1 VAASGL
7 GGTAIGA
14 LDKLLSTGQVSF
26 LGVSEEAV
34 PAAQA
39 VASNLYLVSSA
50 GWQHLKQRLQ
60 SVLVDHHDQHPLRL
74 GMPREELKSRLQ
86 PRRAWPGRLF
96 NELVGRAVA
105 EGVVAEEEGFIRVAA
120 HVVRFSPQQQKQVDV
135 LLGRFRAQPYT
146 PPSVAEA
153 TASTGPDVLQALIEA
168 KTLTRVNEGVLFLA
182 ETYHEMVE
190 RVVAHLR
197 SEGSITVAQVRDM
210 FATSR
215 KYALPLMEH
224 LDERRVTRRVG
235 DKRVLR

>member
-1 VAASGL
+1 MDA
-7 GGTAIGA
+7 
-14 LDKLLSTGQVSF
+14 
-26 LGVSEEAV
+26 
-34 PAAQA
+34 
-39 VASNLYLVSSA
+39 
-50 GWQHLKQRLQ
+50 
-60 SVLVDHHDQHPLRL
+60 
-74 GMPREELKSRLQ
+74 
-86 PRRAWPGRLF
+86 
-96 NELVGRAVA
+96 
-105 EGVVAEEEGFIRVAA
+105 
-120 HVVRFSPQQQKQVDV
+120 

-153 TASTGPDVLQALIEA
+153 TVSLAPSGASIGPDVLQALIEA

-190 RVVAHLR
+190 RIVAHLR

>member
-1 VAASGL
+1 
-7 GGTAIGA
+7 
-14 LDKLLSTGQVSF
+14 
-26 LGVSEEAV
+26 
-34 PAAQA
+34 
-39 VASNLYLVSSA
+39 
-50 GWQHLKQRLQ
+50 
-60 SVLVDHHDQHPLRL
+60 VLVDYHNQHRLRL

-105 EGVVAEEEGFIRVAA
+105 EGVVVEAEEFIRTAD
-120 HVVRFSPQQQKQVDV
+120 HVVRFSPEQQKQVDA

-153 TASTGPDVLQALIEA
+153 TASPAPSGASIGPDVLQALIEA

-190 RVVAHLR
+190 RIVAHLR

-210 FATSR
+210 FGTSR